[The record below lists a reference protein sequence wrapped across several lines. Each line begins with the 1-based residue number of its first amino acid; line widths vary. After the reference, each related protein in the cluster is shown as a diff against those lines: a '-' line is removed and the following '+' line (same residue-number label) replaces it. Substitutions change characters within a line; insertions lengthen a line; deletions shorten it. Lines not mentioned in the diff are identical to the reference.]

1 MNKSGIKNMNQALK
15 YNIYQQHCPARLF
28 FEKIADK
35 WVLLI
40 INVLAREIQ
49 HFNLLKKSIQGISPK
64 VLSQKLKMLE
74 RDGFIERQVQNT
86 SPIRV
91 DYSLTPLGL
100 EVAKMA
106 YQLKDWAESNI
117 EQVIYAQQRF
127 DSIQHEESE

>member
-1 MNKSGIKNMNQALK
+1 MNQALK

-40 INVLAREIQ
+40 INVLAKETQ

-91 DYSLTPLGL
+91 DYSLTSLGL

-106 YQLKDWAESNI
+106 YQLKDWAETNI
-117 EQVIYAQQRF
+117 EQVITAQQRF
-127 DSIQHEESE
+127 DATQTEESK

>member
-1 MNKSGIKNMNQALK
+1 MINDLK
-15 YNIYQQHCPARLF
+15 YNVYQQHCPARLF

-40 INVLAREIQ
+40 INVLAKESQ
-49 HFNLLKKSIQGISPK
+49 HFNLLKKNIEGISPK

-91 DYSLTPLGL
+91 EYSLTALGL
-100 EVAKMA
+100 EVAEMA
-106 YQLKDWAESNI
+106 FQLKDWAESNI
-117 EQVIYAQQRF
+117 EQIIYAQQRF
-127 DSIQHEESE
+127 DAIQAKIE

>member
-1 MNKSGIKNMNQALK
+1 MNQALK
-15 YNIYQQHCPARLF
+15 YDIYQQHCPARLF

-35 WVLLI
+35 WVLMI
-40 INVLAREIQ
+40 INVLARDTQ

-74 RDGFIERQVQNT
+74 RDGFIQRQVQNT
-86 SPIRV
+86 APIRV

-100 EVAKMA
+100 EVAEMA

-127 DSIQHEESE
+127 DAIQQQEIQ

>member
-1 MNKSGIKNMNQALK
+1 MNQALK
-15 YNIYQQHCPARLF
+15 YDIYQQHCPARLF

-35 WVLLI
+35 WVLMI
-40 INVLAREIQ
+40 INVLARETQ

-74 RDGFIERQVQNT
+74 RDGFIERQVQDT
-86 SPIRV
+86 APIRV

-100 EVAKMA
+100 EVAEMA

-127 DSIQHEESE
+127 DTIQEQQFE

>member
-1 MNKSGIKNMNQALK
+1 MNQALK

-40 INVLAREIQ
+40 INVLARETQ

-91 DYSLTPLGL
+91 DYSLTSLGL

-106 YQLKDWAESNI
+106 YQLKDWAETNI
-117 EQVIYAQQRF
+117 EQVITAQQHF
-127 DSIQHEESE
+127 DATQTEESK

>member
-1 MNKSGIKNMNQALK
+1 MNQALK
-15 YNIYQQHCPARLF
+15 YDIYQQHCPARLF

-35 WVLLI
+35 WVLMI
-40 INVLAREIQ
+40 INVLARDTQ

-74 RDGFIERQVQNT
+74 RDGFIQRQVQNT
-86 SPIRV
+86 APIRV

-100 EVAKMA
+100 EVAEMA

-117 EQVIYAQQRF
+117 EHVIFAQKRF
-127 DSIQHEESE
+127 DAIQQQEIQ

>member
-1 MNKSGIKNMNQALK
+1 MNKSRVKNMNQALK

-40 INVLAREIQ
+40 INILARETQ

-74 RDGFIERQVQNT
+74 RDGFITRQVQDT
-86 SPIRV
+86 APIRV

-127 DSIQHEESE
+127 DAIQEQ

>member
-1 MNKSGIKNMNQALK
+1 MNQALK
-15 YNIYQQHCPARLF
+15 YDIYQQHCPARLF

-35 WVLLI
+35 WVLMI
-40 INVLAREIQ
+40 INVLARDIQ

-74 RDGFIERQVQNT
+74 RDGFIQRQVQNT
-86 SPIRV
+86 APIRV

-100 EVAKMA
+100 EVAEMA

-117 EQVIYAQQRF
+117 EQVIYAQQHF
-127 DSIQHEESE
+127 DSIQEQEIE

>member
-1 MNKSGIKNMNQALK
+1 MNQALK
-15 YNIYQQHCPARLF
+15 YDIYQQHCPARLF

-35 WVLLI
+35 WVLMI
-40 INVLAREIQ
+40 INVLARDTQ

-74 RDGFIERQVQNT
+74 RDGFIQRQVQNT
-86 SPIRV
+86 APIRV

-100 EVAKMA
+100 EVAEMA

-117 EQVIYAQQRF
+117 ENVIFAQQRF
-127 DSIQHEESE
+127 DAIQQQEIQ

>member
-1 MNKSGIKNMNQALK
+1 MNQALK
-15 YNIYQQHCPARLF
+15 YDIYQQHCPARLF

-35 WVLLI
+35 WVLMI
-40 INVLAREIQ
+40 INVLARETQ

-74 RDGFIERQVQNT
+74 RDGFIQRQVQNT
-86 SPIRV
+86 APIRV

-100 EVAKMA
+100 EVAEMA

-117 EQVIYAQQRF
+117 EQVIYAQQHF
-127 DSIQHEESE
+127 DSIQEQEIG

>member
-1 MNKSGIKNMNQALK
+1 MNQALK
-15 YNIYQQHCPARLF
+15 YDIYQQHCPARLF

-35 WVLLI
+35 WVLMI
-40 INVLAREIQ
+40 INVLARETQ

-86 SPIRV
+86 APIRV
-91 DYSLTPLGL
+91 DYSLTTLGL
-100 EVAKMA
+100 EVAEMA

-117 EQVIYAQQRF
+117 EQVIYAQRRF
-127 DSIQHEESE
+127 DTIQEQQFE

>member
-1 MNKSGIKNMNQALK
+1 MNKSRVKNMNQALK

-40 INVLAREIQ
+40 INILAKETQ

-74 RDGFIERQVQNT
+74 RDGFITRQVQDT
-86 SPIRV
+86 APIRV

-127 DSIQHEESE
+127 DAIQEQ

>member
-1 MNKSGIKNMNQALK
+1 MNQALK
-15 YNIYQQHCPARLF
+15 YDIYQQHCPARLF

-35 WVLLI
+35 WVLMI
-40 INVLAREIQ
+40 INVLARETQ

-86 SPIRV
+86 APIRV
-91 DYSLTPLGL
+91 DYSLTALGL

-127 DSIQHEESE
+127 DSIQEE

>member
-1 MNKSGIKNMNQALK
+1 MIKGLK

-40 INVLAREIQ
+40 INVLAKESQ
-49 HFNLLKKSIQGISPK
+49 HFNLLKKNIEGISPK

-91 DYSLTPLGL
+91 EYSLTALGL
-100 EVAKMA
+100 EVAEMA
-106 YQLKDWAESNI
+106 FQLKDWAESNI
-117 EQVIYAQQRF
+117 EQIISAQQRF
-127 DSIQHEESE
+127 DAIQEKIE

>member
-1 MNKSGIKNMNQALK
+1 MNQALK
-15 YNIYQQHCPARLF
+15 YDIYQQHCPARLF

-40 INVLAREIQ
+40 INVLARETQ

-74 RDGFIERQVQNT
+74 RDGFIERQVQDT
-86 SPIRV
+86 APIRV
-91 DYSLTPLGL
+91 DYSLTALGL
-100 EVAKMA
+100 EVAEMA

-127 DSIQHEESE
+127 DSIQEE

>member
-1 MNKSGIKNMNQALK
+1 MNQALK
-15 YNIYQQHCPARLF
+15 YDIYQQHCPARLF

-35 WVLLI
+35 WVLMI
-40 INVLAREIQ
+40 INVLARDTQ

-74 RDGFIERQVQNT
+74 RDGFIQRQVQNT
-86 SPIRV
+86 APIRV

-100 EVAKMA
+100 EVAEMA

-117 EQVIYAQQRF
+117 EHVIFAQQRF
-127 DSIQHEESE
+127 DAIQEQQFE

>member
-1 MNKSGIKNMNQALK
+1 MNQALK
-15 YNIYQQHCPARLF
+15 YDIYQQHCPARLF

-35 WVLLI
+35 WVLMI
-40 INVLAREIQ
+40 INVLARETQ

-86 SPIRV
+86 APIRV
-91 DYSLTPLGL
+91 DYSLTTLGL
-100 EVAKMA
+100 EVAEMA

-127 DSIQHEESE
+127 DSIQEE

>member
-1 MNKSGIKNMNQALK
+1 MNKSRVKNMNQALK

-40 INVLAREIQ
+40 INILARETQ

-74 RDGFIERQVQNT
+74 RDGFIARQVQDT
-86 SPIRV
+86 APIRV

-127 DSIQHEESE
+127 DAIQEQ

>member
-1 MNKSGIKNMNQALK
+1 MLLQASMLAPLK

-127 DSIQHEESE
+127 DAIQQEETK

>member
-1 MNKSGIKNMNQALK
+1 MNQALK

-40 INVLAREIQ
+40 INVLARETQ

-91 DYSLTPLGL
+91 DYSLTSLGL

-106 YQLKDWAESNI
+106 YQLKDWAETNI
-117 EQVIYAQQRF
+117 EQVITAQQRF
-127 DSIQHEESE
+127 DATQTEESK

>member
-1 MNKSGIKNMNQALK
+1 MDKLSVKNMNQALK

-40 INVLAREIQ
+40 INILARETQ

-74 RDGFIERQVQNT
+74 RDGFIARQVQDT
-86 SPIRV
+86 APIRV

-127 DSIQHEESE
+127 DAIQEQ

>member
-1 MNKSGIKNMNQALK
+1 MNTGLK

-40 INVLAREIQ
+40 INVLARETQ

-91 DYSLTPLGL
+91 DYSLTSLGL

-106 YQLKDWAESNI
+106 YQLKDWAETNI
-117 EQVIYAQQRF
+117 EQVITAQQRF
-127 DSIQHEESE
+127 DATQPEESK

>member
-1 MNKSGIKNMNQALK
+1 MNQALK

-91 DYSLTPLGL
+91 DYSLTLLGL

>member
-1 MNKSGIKNMNQALK
+1 MNQALK
-15 YNIYQQHCPARLF
+15 YDIYQQHCPARLF

-40 INVLAREIQ
+40 INTLARDTQ

-74 RDGFIERQVQNT
+74 RDGFIQRQVQDT
-86 SPIRV
+86 APIRV

-100 EVAKMA
+100 EVAEMA

-127 DSIQHEESE
+127 DTIQEQQFE

>member
-1 MNKSGIKNMNQALK
+1 MIKDLK

-40 INVLAREIQ
+40 INVLAKESQ
-49 HFNLLKKSIQGISPK
+49 HFNLLKKNIEGISPK

-74 RDGFIERQVQNT
+74 RDGFIERQVQDT

-91 DYSLTPLGL
+91 EYSLTALGL
-100 EVAKMA
+100 EVAEMA
-106 YQLKDWAESNI
+106 FQLKDWAESNI
-117 EQVIYAQQRF
+117 EQIISAQQRF
-127 DSIQHEESE
+127 DAIQEKIE

>member
-1 MNKSGIKNMNQALK
+1 MIKGLK

-40 INVLAREIQ
+40 INVLAKESQ
-49 HFNLLKKSIQGISPK
+49 HFNLLKKNIEGISPK

-74 RDGFIERQVQNT
+74 RDGFIERQVQDT

-91 DYSLTPLGL
+91 EYSLTALGL
-100 EVAKMA
+100 EVAEMA
-106 YQLKDWAESNI
+106 FQLKDWAESNI
-117 EQVIYAQQRF
+117 EKIISAQQRF
-127 DSIQHEESE
+127 DAIQEKIE